1 MAKTVFALLGAA
13 LVLIG
18 SFFLSLKL
26 FDYFGLFS
34 SASGPIVLLAVD
46 GKDSI
51 AIAAGT
57 YNLTY
62 RTSAARSCEM
72 TYRNAEDGSTGRSP
86 VPPNTGATNPSGLI
100 GEYTL
105 TCIGTDGA
113 SASKTVRISRAPK

>member
-34 SASGPIVLLAVD
+34 SSSGPSVSLTVN

-51 AIAAGT
+51 TIAPGT
-57 YNLTY
+57 AYKVEYTI
-62 RTSAARSCEM
+62 SGAQSCLM
-72 TYRNAEDGSTGRSP
+72 RYHADDGSSGQNS
-86 VPPNTGATNPSGLI
+86 VPPNTTATADSALI
-100 GEYTL
+100 GDYTL
-105 TCIGTDGA
+105 TCTDADGA
-113 SASKTVRISRAPK
+113 TTSKSVRISRTPK

>member
-1 MAKTVFALLGAA
+1 MAKTILALLGAA

-34 SASGPIVLLAVD
+34 SSSGSIVSLTVD

-51 AIAAGT
+51 AISAGP

-62 RTSAARSCEM
+62 RTGAAKSCEM
-72 TYRNAEDGSTGRSP
+72 VYRNVEDGSTGRFP
-86 VPPNTGATNPSGLI
+86 VQPNTSASPASALI
-100 GEYTL
+100 GDYTL
-105 TCIGTDGA
+105 TCIGLDGTT
-113 SASKTVRISRAPK
+113 ASKSVRIS

>member
-1 MAKTVFALLGAA
+1 MGKTVFAVLGGA

-34 SASGPIVLLAVD
+34 SSSEPVLSLTVD

-51 AIAAGT
+51 AVAAGP
-57 YNLTY
+57 YNLAY
-62 RTSAARSCEM
+62 RTPAARSCEM
-72 TYRNAEDGSTGRSP
+72 TYRNADDGSTGRFP
-86 VPPNTGATNPSGLI
+86 VPPNANTTHPSGLI

-105 TCIGTDGA
+105 TCIAPDGTT
-113 SASKTVRISRAPK
+113 ASKSVRISRAPK